1 MVSSEKRGWS
11 LGNTGARTETGGLST
26 DREIRFTIRV
36 PAKGGLA
43 MKWGGCDN
51 RAGERLSRICEKLLG
66 KKGLYYLMMIVA
78 LGLVLGA
85 NVKWSPP

>member
-1 MVSSEKRGWS
+1 
-11 LGNTGARTETGGLST
+11 
-26 DREIRFTIRV
+26 
-36 PAKGGLA
+36 